1 MEICEMKRYLI
12 GVVTFV
18 LVLVNALQVIVIVTP
33 LGLLRFI
40 PIPILQR
47 QILMINEKFGEMYLY
62 FNSRIQDL
70 MHKPNYEVFGE
81 EKLKRDIWQFTTI
94 NHLSWADIFIRLNAP
109 PSTYHSTIFGFIY
122 IIICLLKGCVICI
135 MSIL

>member
-18 LVLVNALQVIVIVTP
+18 LVLVNALQVIAIVTP

-47 QILMINEKFGEMYLY
+47 QILMINEKFGEM
-62 FNSRIQDL
+62 
-70 MHKPNYEVFGE
+70 
-81 EKLKRDIWQFTTI
+81 
-94 NHLSWADIFIRLNAP
+94 
-109 PSTYHSTIFGFIY
+109 
-122 IIICLLKGCVICI
+122 
-135 MSIL
+135 